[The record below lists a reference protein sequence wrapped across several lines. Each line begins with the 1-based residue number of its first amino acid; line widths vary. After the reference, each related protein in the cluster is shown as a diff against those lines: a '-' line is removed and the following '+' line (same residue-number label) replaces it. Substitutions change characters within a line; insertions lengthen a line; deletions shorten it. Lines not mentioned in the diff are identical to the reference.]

1 MRAYILVADKKF
13 AEIAAAQAARI
24 ARLTQD
30 DVHVFLEGLG
40 EGSRF
45 REFSSPS
52 IHYHYDRLAN
62 FLPPGLPETSRFPKI
77 TYYRIIAP
85 LLLGEYQRV
94 VYLDSDVCFLRPDD
108 AIWEVDLPHGIGA
121 VHDLCLVGDLTAHR
135 DRPKRDWLDSL
146 GIRSSRYFNAGVL
159 AIEPKKWAQADL
171 ISRLASFAVKYG
183 KAITFMDQDF
193 LNYEFQDRWTELS
206 PRFNFQF
213 PIHGLGYAES
223 LKPALI
229 HFNITD
235 RPWLGLWRSKFTPLG
250 KSFDQIYAES
260 LEEAGYSIKDVR
272 RGQGKWNNLRRMPA
286 HVRRRLRESGV
297 PAICFPI
304 ALHRHHRSLNEIRR
318 FFQEAHTNRRF
329 ADLHGRI
336 EPVSGPLVYCGRRFE
351 VNESGYWDRFA
362 SPDQKPMQVSSR
374 DKERPDGATSRQTR
388 EPIHK
393 TTYATS

>member
-24 ARLTQD
+24 ARLTKD

-62 FLPPGLPETSRFPKI
+62 FLPPGLPESSRFPKI

-135 DRPKRDWLDSL
+135 DRPKRVWLDSL

-159 AIEPKKWAQADL
+159 VIEPKKWTEADL
-171 ISRLASFAVKYG
+171 IPRLASFVAKYG
-183 KAITFMDQDF
+183 DAITFMDQDF
-193 LNYEFQDRWTELS
+193 LNCEFQDRWTELS

-223 LKPALI
+223 LQPALI

-235 RPWLGLWRSKFTPLG
+235 RPWLGLWRSKYTPLG
-250 KSFDQIYAES
+250 KSFYRIYGES
-260 LEEAGYSIKDVR
+260 LEEAGYSIKDVH
-272 RGQGKWNNLRRMPA
+272 RGQGKWSNLRRMPA
-286 HVRRRLRESGV
+286 HARRRLRKSGV
-297 PAICFPI
+297 PPAGFPI
-304 ALHRHHRSLNEIRR
+304 ALYRHRRSLNEIRS

-336 EPVSGPLVYCGRRFE
+336 EPVTGPLVYCGRRFE

-362 SPDQKPMQVSSR
+362 SPDQKPMQLSSR
-374 DKERPDGATSRQTR
+374 D
-388 EPIHK
+388 
-393 TTYATS
+393 